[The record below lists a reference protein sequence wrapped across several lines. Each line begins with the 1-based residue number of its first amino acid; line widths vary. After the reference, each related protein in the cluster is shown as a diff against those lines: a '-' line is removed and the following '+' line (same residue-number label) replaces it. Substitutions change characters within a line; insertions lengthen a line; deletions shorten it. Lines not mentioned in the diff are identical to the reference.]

1 MTRAD
6 RRADVLYITY
16 DGLLDP
22 LGASQVLPYVRRLRG
37 MGVSLE
43 ILSFEKDQARG
54 GAREAA
60 LAGLFSEEGIPW
72 TPHRYHKRPTL
83 PATGWD
89 VAVGRRHVGR
99 WARALAREGRQGL
112 VHARGYVPGVMGM
125 AGASSGAKLLFDM
138 RGFWVDERIH
148 GGYWA
153 PGGVQARVG
162 RWMERTLLRG
172 ADHLIVLTRRST
184 ARLPSLAGGGAVPPW
199 TVIPTCVDLDRF
211 RPAGDPVAAREGLGL
226 GPGPVLLHVGTLT
239 GWYDAEA
246 TMAVA
251 RRFVER
257 TGGTFVVLCREVEE
271 VRRLAAEAGVEA
283 VVRFVE
289 PEEVPRWLQGA
300 DAGLALLR
308 PAPSEEA
315 RYPTKIA
322 EYLASGLAV
331 LATPV
336 GDVADLA
343 DGVALRLFTG
353 ADELAQASAWLAAA
367 VADPRRT
374 AAARSRAE
382 ESLGVE
388 EGARRLL
395 GVYHGLGIR
404 AGSPGPGSGRT
415 P

>member
-6 RRADVLYITY
+6 RRADVLYVTY

-22 LGASQVLPYVRRLRG
+22 LGASQVLPYVQRLRG
-37 MGVSLE
+37 MGVALE
-43 ILSFEKDQARG
+43 ILSFEKDHTRG
-54 GAREAA
+54 GPREAGLAA
-60 LAGLFSEEGIPW
+60 LLAQEEIPW
-72 TPHRYHKRPTL
+72 TPRRYHKRPTL
-83 PATGWD
+83 PATAWD
-89 VAVGRRHVGR
+89 VAVGRRHVAR
-99 WARALAREGRQGL
+99 WARALAREGREGL
-112 VHARGYVPGVMGM
+112 VHARGYVSGLMGM
-125 AGASSGAKLLFDM
+125 AGTAAGAKLLFDM

-148 GGYWA
+148 GGYWT

-162 RWMERTLLRG
+162 RWMERTLIRC
-172 ADHLIVLTRRST
+172 ADHLVVLTRRST
-184 ARLPSLAGGGAVPPW
+184 ARLPRLAGRETVPSW

-211 RPAGDPVAAREGLGL
+211 RPAGDPMAARESLGL
-226 GPGPVLLHVGTLT
+226 GPGPILIHVGTLT

-251 RRFVER
+251 RSFVAR
-257 TGGTFVVLCREVEE
+257 TGGTFVVLSREVEA
-271 VRRLAAEAGVEA
+271 VRRHAAEAGVEA
-283 VVRFVE
+283 LVRFVE

-343 DGVALRLFTG
+343 DGVALRLFAG
-353 ADELAQASAWLAAA
+353 AEDVAEAAAWLTAA
-367 VADPRRT
+367 VADPRRV
-374 AAARSRAE
+374 AAARTRAE
-382 ESLGVE
+382 ESLGVD

-404 AGSPGPGSGRT
+404 AGSRGPGSGGT